1 VVLVLAC
8 VVPAALMVGGL
19 IASEYQRERAQLTA
33 GAIAMART
41 LVFAVDQRLLVTKA
55 GLTALAT
62 SPSLR
67 TPDLANFYEEATA
80 TVPDLN
86 AENIVLLGTDG
97 EMLLNTLKPFGTP
110 MPRNRAS
117 QLTDVLHTGKPV
129 FADLFVGAVA
139 NHPRVAVG
147 VPVTLEGKVAYS
159 INASITPERL
169 QAILLGQRLPADW
182 IAAIADNTGTV
193 VARSRDQERFI
204 GARITANA
212 AQRLTEVAE
221 GAIESTTLEGIPVV
235 AAFSRSGI
243 SGWAVVIG
251 IPRDRLT
258 ASLRRSMLGLSIAT
272 LLLLGFTIALA
283 SALGNSIAQP
293 TRDLLAP
300 ALALGSGNP
309 VTMPLAQPSFREAAQ
324 LGQALEQAAGI
335 LSGTNLALVHT
346 EARLGAILE
355 SAMDAVIV
363 MDGDHRIVM
372 FNAAAE
378 QLFGYSRQEA
388 LGASIGQFLPE
399 RLRHG
404 LLERIDEFGRQEGP
418 IRVAGRDQAV
428 IGLRRSGE
436 EFPLEATIS
445 QIVEGDRRIYT
456 LIVRDVTD
464 RVRAHDELLRS
475 NLDLQQFAFVASH
488 DLRTPLRS
496 IMGYL
501 QLLEKRHGAGLD
513 PKPLDLIH
521 RALNAVRTL
530 DHLTE
535 DLLSYA
541 RLDTQVK
548 PFTAVDCNEVL
559 ADTLQ
564 LMDAAITEAGASI
577 SAGALPV
584 VLGDRGQLVQL
595 FQNLLA
601 NAITYRQGPAP
612 AIRVQAA
619 PGEHH
624 DWVLSVA
631 DNGIGIE
638 AQHHERIFEIFKR
651 LHTAQEFPGT
661 GIGLA
666 MCRRIVERHG
676 GLIWV
681 TSVVGQGST
690 FAFTMPIHSGASHG
704 SAT

>member
-1 VVLVLAC
+1 MLAC

-19 IASEYQRERAQLTA
+19 IAYEYQRERAQLTA

-41 LVFAVDQRLLVTKA
+41 LVFAVDQRLLVTRA

-67 TPDLANFYEEATA
+67 TPNLASFYDEATE
-80 TVPDLN
+80 TVPDVS
-86 AENIVLLGTDG
+86 AENIVLLGSDG

-110 MPRNRAS
+110 LPRNRAS
-117 QLTDVLHTGKPV
+117 QLTNVLHTGKPV
-129 FADLFVGAVA
+129 FADLFMGAVA
-139 NHPRVAVG
+139 NQARVAVG
-147 VPVTLEGKVAYS
+147 VPVTHEGKVTYS

-169 QAILLGQRLPADW
+169 QAILLGQRLPTDW
-182 IAAIADNTGTV
+182 IAAIADNTGTI
-193 VARSRDQERFI
+193 VARTANQQRFV
-204 GARITANA
+204 GARITATV

-221 GAIESTTLEGIPVV
+221 GALESTTLEGIPVL

-251 IPRDRLT
+251 IPRDSLT
-258 ASLRRSMLGLSIAT
+258 ASLRRSVVGLGLGT

-300 ALALGSGNP
+300 ALALGSGHP
-309 VTMPLAQPSFREAAQ
+309 LPMPLAQPSFREAAQ

-399 RLRHG
+399 RRRHG